1 MLRSADAPV
10 WRAPAQAQRALPI
23 ESQRSPNGR
32 TPSRKNHRWATGVA
46 FFLADEHGKP
56 SVHPLRGDEIRALRE
71 LRRQFQDSKHVFGT
85 ERGGPFTP
93 DAVNR
98 LIKRIGE
105 RAGFDFLVHVHM
117 LRHACGYALANAGHD
132 TRALQVAAVSLPQHF
147 MGPALNPLFRT
158 TVRGAY
164 KIRQKTQEMMADAY
178 EQVEDIVAEV
188 DAEGALKAS
197 KVPAA

>member
-1 MLRSADAPV
+1 VSSVSLRTS
-10 WRAPAQAQRALPI
+10 RA
-23 ESQRSPNGR
+23 
-32 TPSRKNHRWATGVA
+32 
-46 FFLADEHGKP
+46 
-56 SVHPLRGDEIRALRE
+56 
-71 LRRQFQDSKHVFGT
+71 
-85 ERGGPFTP
+85 
-93 DAVNR
+93 
-98 LIKRIGE
+98 
-105 RAGFDFLVHVHM
+105 AGFDACIRVIEREAQIWQCAVIGPVRRGTPRPRTALPRKRLTRWSTDNRTQSSIALVATV
-117 LRHACGYALANAGHD
+117 AVVGIVAAAFEAALLPGIV
-132 TRALQVAAVSLPQHF
+132 LGVAAVSLPQHF